1 VEKRPNYK
9 FSTAEI
15 CSRGSIAIAIAVVMV
30 ACLVVAGCGGSSAST
45 SRAEAVAVARAER
58 AFLKS
63 WGEATAEA
71 KDRCES
77 GATKSFQSCFSL
89 AFESGSSSAMAH
101 FTKAIEEVMANGV
114 GRECAEALEEAL
126 AEPFQIPYFPDGA
139 TTACRAE
146 SRQRS

>member
-1 VEKRPNYK
+1 V
-9 FSTAEI
+9 TVV
-15 CSRGSIAIAIAVVMV
+15 CSI
-30 ACLVVAGCGGSSAST
+30 LAGCGSSAST
-45 SRAEAVAVARAER
+45 SRADAVAVARAEG
-58 AFLKS
+58 AFLKA

-71 KDRCES
+71 KGRCES
-77 GATKSFQSCFSL
+77 GATESFQRCFSL
-89 AFESGSSSAMAH
+89 AFESVSNSAMAH
-101 FTKAIEEVMANGV
+101 FTNTIEGVMANGV

>member
-1 VEKRPNYK
+1 MMRP
-9 FSTAEI
+9 
-15 CSRGSIAIAIAVVMV
+15 SRRSIATVIAVVMV
-30 ACLVVAGCGGSSAST
+30 ACFIVAGCGGSSAST

-58 AFLKS
+58 AFLKA

-71 KDRCES
+71 EGQCKS
-77 GATKSFQSCFSL
+77 GATGSFQHCFSL
-89 AFESGSSSAMAH
+89 AFESESNSAMAH
-101 FTKAIEEVMANGV
+101 FENAIEGVMANGV

-146 SRQRS
+146 SRGLS

>member
-1 VEKRPNYK
+1 MTKPSRRPI
-9 FSTAEI
+9 AA
-15 CSRGSIAIAIAVVMV
+15 AIALVMV
-30 ACLVVAGCGGSSAST
+30 ACFIVAGCGGSSAST
-45 SRAEAVAVARAER
+45 SRAEAVAVARAEG
-58 AFLKS
+58 AFLKA

-71 KDRCES
+71 KGRCES
-77 GATKSFQSCFSL
+77 GATESFQRCFSL
-89 AFESGSSSAMAH
+89 AFESVSNSAMAD
-101 FTKAIEEVMANGV
+101 FTNSIEGVMANGV

>member
-1 VEKRPNYK
+1 MRP
-9 FSTAEI
+9 
-15 CSRGSIAIAIAVVMV
+15 SRRSIAAAVAVVTV
-30 ACLVVAGCGGSSAST
+30 ACFILAGCGGSSAST

-71 KDRCES
+71 KGRCES
-77 GATKSFQSCFSL
+77 EATENFQRCFSL
-89 AFESGSSSAMAH
+89 AFESGSNSAMTH
-101 FTKAIEEVMANGV
+101 FTNTIEELMANGV

-139 TTACRAE
+139 TTACRADY
-146 SRQRS
+146 RGRS